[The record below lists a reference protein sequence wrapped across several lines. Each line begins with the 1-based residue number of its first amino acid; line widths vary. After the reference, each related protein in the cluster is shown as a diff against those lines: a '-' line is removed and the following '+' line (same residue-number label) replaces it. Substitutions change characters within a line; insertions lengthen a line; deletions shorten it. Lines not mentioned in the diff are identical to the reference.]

1 MDKIHNVYG
10 LREHRKELRKNQTP
24 EEGKLWWYLRR
35 DQLGVKFRRQH
46 SIGGYIVDFYCSD
59 RKLVIEI
66 DGEIHKKNMEYD
78 EIRNVFLKE
87 LGFKILRFSNLDVN
101 DGVNMVLI
109 KIKEEIERSRLPT
122 PV

>member
-24 EEGKLWWYLRR
+24 EEGKLWGYLRR
-35 DQLGVKFRRQH
+35 NQLGVKFRRQH

-78 EIRNVFLKE
+78 EIRNIFLKE
-87 LGFKILRFSNLDVN
+87 LGFKILRLSNLDVN
-101 DGVNMVLI
+101 DGVNMVLM